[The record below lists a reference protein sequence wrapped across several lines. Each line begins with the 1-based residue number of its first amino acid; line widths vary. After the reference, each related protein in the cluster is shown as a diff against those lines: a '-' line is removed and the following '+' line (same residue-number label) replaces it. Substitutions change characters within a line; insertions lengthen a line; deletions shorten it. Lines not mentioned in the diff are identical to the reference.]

1 MEEYLSVRLLTS
13 VQTIGDLENFLCI
26 SAHSNPNYQRVE
38 QRIIGLLCL
47 GILTRIPNSKN
58 IISRQA
64 GNSRVGRL
72 VFWLITKIRSSFC
85 VLKVTQI
92 LQLLCH
98 HNTNVIAG
106 EKLWFFYNNCDT
118 GKGSTF
124 TSSERWCNIT
134 YVTSHKKICFLST
147 LQGFSL
153 LSNKTAITTWN
164 PYNLIG
170 IHYA

>member
-1 MEEYLSVRLLTS
+1 MEEYLSIRLLTS

-92 LQLLCH
+92 LQLLWH

-106 EKLWFFYNNCDT
+106 EKLWFF
-118 GKGSTF
+118 F
-124 TSSERWCNIT
+124 IIT
-134 YVTSHKKICFLST
+134 VTQEKEVLSLQVRGDAISHMWLVTRKFAFWVPSRDSVSWAT
-147 LQGFSL
+147 RL
-153 LSNKTAITTWN
+153 LSLHGTHI
-164 PYNLIG
+164 I
-170 IHYA
+170 